1 MQNQTVQDG
10 KTMAII
16 SYVFW
21 LGLIIAIFMN
31 NKDKNTFTSFH
42 IRQSFGILLLNLAAG
57 FAFQYINASFGS
69 IIAITTFILWFL
81 GILSA
86 FKGEAKEVPLLGNLF
101 QDLFKGLS

>member
-1 MQNQTVQDG
+1 MQNQTVQEG

-16 SYVFW
+16 SYIFW

-42 IRQSFGILLLNLAAG
+42 IRQSFGILLLNLGAG
-57 FAFQYINASFGS
+57 FAFQYINITFGS
-69 IIAITTFILWFL
+69 LVAAISFVLWILGL
-81 GILSA
+81 ISA
-86 FKGEAKEVPLLGNLF
+86 AKGEEKEVPLFGKLF

>member
-1 MQNQTVQDG
+1 MQNQTVQEG

-16 SYVFW
+16 SYIFW

-57 FAFQYINASFGS
+57 FGYNYIHPFFGS
-69 IIAITTFILWFL
+69 VILIITVILWAL

-86 FKGEAKEVPLLGNLF
+86 FNGDQKEVPLLGKLF